1 MHSLG
6 ICKVGGYSHDCLSPV
21 ITVMYVNA
29 LEWDERAERE
39 WERRRS
45 GNRSVWDLKC
55 AGKEKLQIKFLQQ
68 FHLIASTTA
77 LIPIHRTLLGF
88 TQSLECNQ
96 NQ

>member
-6 ICKVGGYSHDCLSPV
+6 ICKVGGYSHGCLSPV
-21 ITVMYVNA
+21 IIVMYVNA
-29 LEWDERAERE
+29 SLEWDERE

-68 FHLIASTTA
+68 FRLIASATA
-77 LIPIHRTLLGF
+77 LIPLRRTLPGF
-88 TQSLECNQ
+88 AQSLECNQ